1 MLSVD
6 DVHWHHTWILTK
18 KNNRISAGRAAKA
31 LFGGKVT
38 VSVAPLQ
45 VGTCQHR
52 GVGLVTAP
60 FHLAMR
66 QEEVDTRWSPRLILS
81 KLHQRCPF
89 VYQVSYLAWNA
100 RIGNNGR
107 RQQCKEENRKILDLH
122 ST

>member
-18 KNNRISAGRAAKA
+18 KNNRISARRAANA

-66 QEEVDTRWSPRLILS
+66 QEEVDTRWPPRLILS
-81 KLHQRCPF
+81 KLHQRSPF
-89 VYQVSYLAWNA
+89 VYQVSDLAWNA

-107 RQQCKEENRKILDLH
+107 RQLCKQENNEILDLH